1 MSIKKNVAILIA
13 AGFFVIACLLQ
24 PAFGDDDDDE
34 YFEHRSEHRAE
45 HRERGFAPAA
55 NPVYA
60 EQCGACHLAYPPGLL
75 PAASWA
81 KILNDLPEHNGE
93 EVIIESA
100 ARQTIAGYL
109 EANAAGKSGWKRS
122 RKILRSLR
130 GEVPL
135 RITEVPYIRHKHHE
149 IPAAVFQRK
158 SIGSFSNC
166 SACHKTAAQGTF
178 DDDSV
183 SIPE

>member
-1 MSIKKNVAILIA
+1 MRKKKTTFILIA

-24 PAFGDDDDDE
+24 PAFGDDDDDH
-34 YFEHRSEHRAE
+34 FEHRSEHHSE
-45 HRERGFAPAA
+45 HRERGFTPTA

-60 EQCGACHLAYPPGLL
+60 EQCSACHLAYPPGLL
-75 PAASWA
+75 PSVSWRN
-81 KILNDLPEHNGE
+81 ILGNLPGHNGE
-93 EVIIESA
+93 EVVIEPASKE
-100 ARQTIAGYL
+100 TIAGYL
-109 EANAAGKSGWKRS
+109 AANAADKSVWKRS

-130 GEVPL
+130 GAAPV

-149 IPAAVFQRK
+149 IPAIVFERE

-166 SACHKTAAQGTF
+166 SACHKTAEQGVF

-183 SIPE
+183 KIPE